1 MVNIKFAWDL
11 TLVHLALHFLSQL
24 QCHCKSGNVKVCST
38 LSGFVSGWTFRWET
52 DQRKIL
58 LLSARYCLCLCLEIF
73 QLYMYM
79 GGNIIGHGITQIAQH
94 SDL

>member
-1 MVNIKFAWDL
+1 MGDRPEKDTF
-11 TLVHLALHFLSQL
+11 T
-24 QCHCKSGNVKVCST
+24 VCSV
-38 LSGFVSGWTFRWET
+38 LP
-52 DQRKIL
+52 
-58 LLSARYCLCLCLEIF
+58 LCLEIF